1 LRNGVLHHT
10 EFWPTVPGMR
20 AFPQP
25 GARKAGP
32 DRLEPGKPGAMPPG
46 TRRRTL
52 RRAFTATV
60 FAAIAVA
67 ALPAPAETS
76 LPQAPADPRYT
87 DCLAAIARSP
97 KEAFDIAASW
107 RFSGGGLPASH
118 CATLA
123 MVAMGQYDYAARQLE
138 TLAIKLGRDDARNV
152 AAVLGQAGNAWLL
165 AGEPKRALD
174 AFTDA
179 LAATPDDPDILVDR
193 AMAHAT
199 TGDLGSAIADLDA
212 AIATDPTNVA
222 ALVFR
227 ASARRRSGDLTA
239 AASDVAQALAISPR
253 DAQALFERGLQR
265 EAAGDVAGARLDWEQ
280 VIALVPGT
288 TEADAARV
296 RINALPPPR

>member
-1 LRNGVLHHT
+1 
-10 EFWPTVPGMR
+10 MR

-25 GARKAGP
+25 DARKAGP
-32 DRLEPGKPGAMPPG
+32 DRLEPVKPGARPSG
-46 TRRRTL
+46 ARRRTL
-52 RRAFTATV
+52 GRAFTATV
-60 FAAIAVA
+60 FAAIAAA
-67 ALPAPAETS
+67 ALPAPAETA

-97 KEAFDIAASW
+97 KDAFDIAASW
-107 RFSGGGLPASH
+107 RFGGGGLPASH

-138 TLAIKLGRDDARNV
+138 TLAIKLGRDDDLNDPRNV

-199 TGDLGSAIADLDA
+199 TGDLASAVADLDA

-227 ASARRRSGDLTA
+227 ANARRRSGDLTA
-239 AASDVAQALAISPR
+239 AASDVAQALANSPR
-253 DAQALFERGLQR
+253 DAHALFERGLQR

-280 VIALVPGT
+280 VIALVPGS

>member
-1 LRNGVLHHT
+1 VSPWFAVSLGGLRNGVLHHT

-25 GARKAGP
+25 DARKAGP
-32 DRLEPGKPGAMPPG
+32 DRLEPVKPGARPSG
-46 TRRRTL
+46 ARRRTL
-52 RRAFTATV
+52 GRAFTATV
-60 FAAIAVA
+60 FAAIAAA
-67 ALPAPAETS
+67 ALPAPAETA

-97 KEAFDIAASW
+97 KDAFDIAASW
-107 RFSGGGLPASH
+107 RFGGGGLPASH

-138 TLAIKLGRDDARNV
+138 TLAIKLGRDDDLNDPRNV

-199 TGDLGSAIADLDA
+199 T
-212 AIATDPTNVA
+212 
-222 ALVFR
+222 
-227 ASARRRSGDLTA
+227 RRRSPTSTPRSRRTRRTSRPWSSAPMPGA
-239 AASDVAQALAISPR
+239 APA
-253 DAQALFERGLQR
+253 
-265 EAAGDVAGARLDWEQ
+265 
-280 VIALVPGT
+280 T
-288 TEADAARV
+288 
-296 RINALPPPR
+296 